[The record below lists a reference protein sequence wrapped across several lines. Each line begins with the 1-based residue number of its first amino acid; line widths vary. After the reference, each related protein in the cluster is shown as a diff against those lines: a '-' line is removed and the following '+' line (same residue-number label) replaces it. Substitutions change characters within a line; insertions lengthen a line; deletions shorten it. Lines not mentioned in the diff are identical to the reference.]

1 MNAEETRNLIERIAL
16 ENAVSFKGVAKT
28 EAVLGKLLGT
38 NPGLRSNVKELIP
51 LIREITERVNRLSP
65 AEQAELLEKIGG
77 VQHVE
82 KALKQLRL
90 PSLPR
95 AEAFPQTV
103 LRFAPNPDGPLT
115 LGNARP
121 AVLCDHYSRSMNG
134 KLILRFEDTS
144 PSVKPPLRE
153 AYDWVLEDLR
163 WLGIEPDELHY
174 QSDRLQLYYD
184 YAEKFMEEGFAYV
197 CLCKPREFQFFERKG
212 KPCPHRD
219 QEPSVSLSLWERML
233 NGGLNPGEAVV
244 RVKTD
249 MKHPN
254 PAVRDWPAL
263 RIDVAEHPRVA
274 GFRVWPLYNW
284 SCAIDDYE
292 MRISHVIRGKEHLT
306 NEVRQSYVFQY
317 LRSPP
322 PLSMHIGRVRLEDS
336 ILSKSKI
343 MRGMAGGVYIGLDDP
358 RLGTLKALRRRGFK
372 PEVVRKVLLEMG
384 LNISES
390 TIKWENLYAYNRE
403 TIDWETERYYFVSN
417 PFKMV
422 VREAPDSVEAKLF
435 RHPSRPELGSRTI
448 VVKSSE
454 GKVDLMISSEDVKEQ
469 VLGSKLRLMSLFNV
483 EVEKITLGERKIEAV
498 FKGLEIPKKSEG
510 IKLIQW
516 ILPSDAVKVTVL
528 MPDASFMEGLGE
540 APLMNLSPD
549 RIIQLVRF
557 GFCRVERTSKSAVEL
572 IFSHP

>member
-28 EAVLGKLLGT
+28 EAVLGKLLGM
-38 NPGLRSNVKELIP
+38 NPGLRSKVKELIP

-82 KALKQLRL
+82 KALKQLGL

-121 AVLCDHYSRSMNG
+121 AVLCDHYARSMNG

-219 QEPSVSLSLWERML
+219 QEPSVSLSLWEKML

-322 PLSMHIGRVRLEDS
+322 PLSLHIGRVRLEDS

-417 PFKMV
+417 PFKMM

-498 FKGLEIPKKSEG
+498 FKGLEVPKKSEG